1 MHENEVVFQQ
11 KPYRSGNGPAIQFW
25 QMENASRMSHILD
38 SRAVSLVFVWTRRSL
53 PWFCPKEEALWSQW
67 WSNECFHN
75 RYFKQVIGKFRFF
88 FFRRLFSIMSY
99 FFFFYN
105 ILLGIFSCT
114 LRIVFGSVLG
124 VLFLSRI
131 DRTTLM
137 PGYQAFDR
145 GK

>member
-11 KPYRSGNGPAIQFW
+11 KPYGSGNGPAVQFW

-88 FFRRLFSIMSY
+88 FQTTILHHVVLLFLLQHPSWN
-99 FFFFYN
+99 FF
-105 ILLGIFSCT
+105 LHPSHCVWVG
-114 LRIVFGSVLG
+114 FGSSVSFSHWQDDLDAR
-124 VLFLSRI
+124 L
-131 DRTTLM
+131 
-137 PGYQAFDR
+137 PGFR
-145 GK
+145 PW